1 MNIMSQTPFFSVIIP
16 AYNAEHYLK
25 ECIDSV
31 LKQTFKNFELIVIND
46 GSTDSTELICQNYK
60 VLSTQFQY
68 YSQENQGQLI
78 ARMEGLKIAIGK
90 YVLWLD
96 SDDYWDSKLLETM
109 YKYILCYQSDLII
122 FRYNIVN
129 ENGNFKE
136 INPCAHSI
144 LYHYGSNKEFIQEI
158 IKGFSGVIFCKCM
171 KRVIAEAVDVKKI
184 KDIKYGEDILHSLY
198 VAKKCNKIISVPEA
212 LYYNRLNTFSVC
224 QTPTLKQIYDS
235 TSASDA
241 ICEFLKKEN
250 FAVDLLG
257 MQVTHWWMNVLG
269 LTTKNL
275 NKNHM
280 QLSNVLIKIRDS
292 KSTVILND
300 LLWHTKLPLLKKIA
314 FLIFKNKKMGLFIM
328 RLAIYHNKSSKK
340 IIKI

>member
-1 MNIMSQTPFFSVIIP
+1 M
-16 AYNAEHYLK
+16 K

-129 ENGNFKE
+129 EM
-136 INPCAHSI
+136 
-144 LYHYGSNKEFIQEI
+144 
-158 IKGFSGVIFCKCM
+158 VI
-171 KRVIAEAVDVKKI
+171 
-184 KDIKYGEDILHSLY
+184 
-198 VAKKCNKIISVPEA
+198 
-212 LYYNRLNTFSVC
+212 
-224 QTPTLKQIYDS
+224 
-235 TSASDA
+235 
-241 ICEFLKKEN
+241 LKK
-250 FAVDLLG
+250 
-257 MQVTHWWMNVLG
+257 
-269 LTTKNL
+269 
-275 NKNHM
+275 
-280 QLSNVLIKIRDS
+280 
-292 KSTVILND
+292 
-300 LLWHTKLPLLKKIA
+300 
-314 FLIFKNKKMGLFIM
+314 
-328 RLAIYHNKSSKK
+328 
-340 IIKI
+340 